1 VLLIVRLRSLSSRRL
16 TILLVF
22 AALSVILVTPFTT
35 NRNQDPSD
43 IHSFDAYES
52 LRPVLA
58 PLGKESPDP
67 IRWLQENSNDK
78 YAVSRSILPPLP
90 AFGSSRRPRAAL
102 ISLVRNSELAGMVQ
116 SMRQLELRW
125 NRKYQVSRFFVA
137 ELQFLTCNSTLGSFS
152 MTNLSPR
159 NSREELR
166 AQLQSSA
173 ITRLF
178 QESIGPY

>member
-1 VLLIVRLRSLSSRRL
+1 MLLIVRLRSLSSRRL

-90 AFGSSRRPRAAL
+90 AFGSSVDQSCSEFRTGWYGAEYASTGVEMEQE
-102 ISLVRNSELAGMVQ
+102 ISSEQ
-116 SMRQLELRW
+116 ILRGGAPI
-125 NRKYQVSRFFVA
+125 SD
-137 ELQFLTCNSTLGSFS
+137 L
-152 MTNLSPR
+152 
-159 NSREELR
+159 
-166 AQLQSSA
+166 
-173 ITRLF
+173 
-178 QESIGPY
+178 